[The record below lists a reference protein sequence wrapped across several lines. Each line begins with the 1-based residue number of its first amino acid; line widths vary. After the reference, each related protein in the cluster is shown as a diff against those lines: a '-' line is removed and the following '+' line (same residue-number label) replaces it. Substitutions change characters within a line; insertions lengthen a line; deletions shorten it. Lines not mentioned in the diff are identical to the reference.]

1 MSSAGCNKCDV
12 SEYEIDVDREAVE
25 EDGLEG
31 IIVYNVLSLEY
42 YVPPDDDKHWEK
54 KKMNIRGRCHN
65 VLSGELILHMLYP
78 AWHFEKFR

>member
-12 SEYEIDVDREAVE
+12 SEYEKDVDREAVE

-54 KKMNIRGRCHN
+54 KN
-65 VLSGELILHMLYP
+65 
-78 AWHFEKFR
+78 